1 VNESLISFLTR
12 YFPVFMGTIFMAIF
26 STAMLTVLVDETYLR
41 ELDQPLRTEL
51 SGWGLL
57 LLTFFFG
64 FANFMIAR
72 GRSWAA
78 NLLMGYFA
86 FCLMLVISTIQYR
99 PHTVAFSLG
108 VVFPLLGLLVIN
120 TDRHREM
127 RQKLF
132 EIRIQRNAV
141 RATYKKY
148 SNKLKAKARRAR

>member
-1 VNESLISFLTR
+1 MNESLINFLIR

-26 STAMLTVLVDETYLR
+26 STAVLTVLVDEIYLR
-41 ELDQPLRTEL
+41 ELGQPLRTEL

-57 LLTFFFG
+57 SFTFFFG

-72 GRSWAA
+72 GRAWAA
-78 NLLMGYFA
+78 GLLMGYFA

-108 VVFPLLGLLVIN
+108 VAFPLLGLLLLN

-132 EIRIQRNAV
+132 EIRIQRNAA
-141 RATYKKY
+141 RAIYKKY
-148 SNKLKAKARRAR
+148 SNKLKARARRAR